1 MVPLKYGTLDHMFH
15 LIIWL
20 FCHVTAIIL
29 IYNSVK
35 WCTVSVI
42 NLRYNRVKWC
52 IVALFVWVG
61 IWNYL
66 RIYRLPIDPVKK
78 FVALKCF
85 LKR

>member
-1 MVPLKYGTLDHMFH
+1 MISRIEMVQQSAPSTVTTLR
-15 LIIWL
+15 
-20 FCHVTAIIL
+20 
-29 IYNSVK
+29 YNSVQ
-35 WCTVSVI
+35 
-42 NLRYNRVKWC
+42 WC
-52 IVALFVWVG
+52 IVDLFVWVG